1 MLCRVRCN
9 LFLKMV
15 TVTVAFLVTCFLM
28 VVVVVTVLV
37 TRCVIAA
44 EATAAL
50 VTDPED
56 KIAA

>member
-15 TVTVAFLVTCFLM
+15 TATVAFLVTCFLM

-37 TRCVIAA
+37 TRCVIAT